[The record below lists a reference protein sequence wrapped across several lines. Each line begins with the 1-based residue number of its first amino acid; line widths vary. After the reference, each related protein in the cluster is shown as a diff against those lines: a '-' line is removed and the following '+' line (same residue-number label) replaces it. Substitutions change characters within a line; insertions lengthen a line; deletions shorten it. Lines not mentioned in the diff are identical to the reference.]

1 MNMARI
7 PGASPIAEF
16 EQIFS
21 NMRRGMAELT
31 GRELDRALEPL
42 ELYAHVPELFRGM
55 LALQQA
61 GGGAGRI
68 DTRLS
73 DLARL
78 KAATLTNCEYCIDV
92 GSLISRRSGLSDE
105 MLLALPN
112 YHTSPLF
119 TEVEK
124 LVLDYAVGMSR
135 TPVGVSEELFARLR
149 EHFDNAQIVELT
161 HMIAGENM
169 AGRFNHA
176 LGVGSAGFSA
186 GMVCAVP
193 ERAPAPTTT
202 WP

>member
-1 MNMARI
+1 MARI
-7 PGASPIAEF
+7 PGAPLSAEF
-16 EQIFS
+16 ERIFS

-42 ELYAHVPELFRGM
+42 ELYAHAPELFRGM

-61 GGGAGRI
+61 GGGGAGRI

-78 KAATLTNCEYCIDV
+78 KAATLTGCEYCIDV

-112 YHTSPLF
+112 YRTSPLF

-124 LVLDYAVGMSR
+124 LVLDYSVGMSR
-135 TPVGVSEELFARLR
+135 TPVDVSEELFARLR

-161 HMIAGENM
+161 HMIAGENR

-176 LGVGSAGFSA
+176 LGVGSAGFSE

-193 ERAPAPTTT
+193 ERAPVPTAA
-202 WP
+202 

>member
-1 MNMARI
+1 
-7 PGASPIAEF
+7 
-16 EQIFS
+16 
-21 NMRRGMAELT
+21 
-31 GRELDRALEPL
+31 
-42 ELYAHVPELFRGM
+42 VPELFRGM

-135 TPVGVSEELFARLR
+135 TPVGVSEELFAR
-149 EHFDNAQIVELT
+149 
-161 HMIAGENM
+161 
-169 AGRFNHA
+169 
-176 LGVGSAGFSA
+176 
-186 GMVCAVP
+186 VCVSS
-193 ERAPAPTTT
+193 TT
-202 WP
+202 PRSSS